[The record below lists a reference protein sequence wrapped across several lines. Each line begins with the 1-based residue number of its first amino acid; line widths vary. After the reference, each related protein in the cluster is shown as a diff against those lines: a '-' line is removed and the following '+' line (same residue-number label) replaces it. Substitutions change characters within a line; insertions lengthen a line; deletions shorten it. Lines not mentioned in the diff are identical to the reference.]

1 MKKSICSKKIL
12 GVGLNN
18 EIVEEV
24 LDYKFFRGEPLEAA
38 TLGQLLDLQRLYV

>member
-1 MKKSICSKKIL
+1 MKKSVCSKKML

-24 LDYKFFRGEPLEAA
+24 LDYKFFRGEPLE
-38 TLGQLLDLQRLYV
+38 LLDLQRLYV